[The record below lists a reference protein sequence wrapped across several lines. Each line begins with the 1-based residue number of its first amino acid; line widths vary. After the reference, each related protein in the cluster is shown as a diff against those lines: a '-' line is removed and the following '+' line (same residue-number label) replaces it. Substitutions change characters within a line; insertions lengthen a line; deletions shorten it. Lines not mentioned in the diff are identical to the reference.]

1 MSLPNSLSLGGTGS
15 GRTPASESDGT
26 ISKIRNSMN
35 GIHQRTMTYSRVM
48 HRSLASCLFAFL
60 AVSVAWTNPIDLAD
74 RFGGA
79 IATGDGYLFIS
90 ESAGFEAHGMVHVYV
105 RGDDQKWVWKD
116 SLHVGGGYGDTI
128 EYRDGILA
136 VAERS
141 KVYVFELDPGTDRFV
156 QTGRLESKY
165 MSTFG
170 SALAL
175 DDGWLAVGTSRSNG
189 STGHVHLFRK
199 NSEGTW
205 VRRAILEEP
214 GESAASMYG
223 IALSM
228 DQGRLLIG
236 SPGLCAA
243 YLYEYQAD
251 GWGLSATLPCG
262 ELSTESMYGMTLDLK
277 GDRAVIGAPQHHS
290 RNGAVVVWQRE
301 NTEDSGW
308 EKVKILTPEEDAS
321 GFRFGSQVEIQ
332 DPLRIVVGFPAS
344 GGLRG
349 WDSDAEENL
358 RVYTVQE
365 DEDSESAYTPVPG
378 VVVSFGSMVAVDG
391 SVMAVGS
398 PETAYGE
405 GSAELLEFNDG
416 AWEVVQEL
424 FYIRRY
430 IPRRA
435 NVLCG
440 DGRAEE
446 FDCGHVDLVSFLP
459 NEEMEMDRGVL
470 LSDVWGWTDP
480 ETGIEY
486 GLIGHLEGTV
496 FLDLSTPSNPRYL
509 GTLPRTE
516 GSPASTWRDI
526 KVYKDH
532 AFIVADGAREHGMQ
546 IFDLTQLRGLADT
559 PVEFE
564 AAVHYDRIHS
574 AHNIVINEETGF
586 AFVVGASG
594 GAETC
599 GGGLHMIDIREP
611 QVPVFTGCFADETTG
626 RRKTGYSHDAQCVI
640 YNGPDSEYA
649 GREICFG
656 ANETAISISDVTDKE
671 NPVAI
676 GTGSYP
682 DAVYVHQGWLTEDH
696 SYFFQND
703 ELDEMYDKVEK
714 TRTLV
719 WDVRDLSDPIMI
731 REFYGPTSASDHN
744 LYVHGDLMYQTNY
757 KSGLRIIDVSSPED
771 PVEIGYFD
779 TTPYGADDAGFN
791 GTWSS
796 YPYFESGMIVVTSRR
811 EGVFILKKQ
820 SVDI

>member
-1 MSLPNSLSLGGTGS
+1 M
-15 GRTPASESDGT
+15 R
-26 ISKIRNSMN
+26 
-35 GIHQRTMTYSRVM
+35 
-48 HRSLASCLFAFL
+48 RSLASCLFAFL
-60 AVSVAWTNPIDLAD
+60 AVSLAWANQTGLAD
-74 RFGGA
+74 GFGRA
-79 IATGDGYLFIS
+79 ITTGDGYLFIS
-90 ESAGFEAHGMVHVYV
+90 GSDRFEAHEMIHVYV

-116 SLHVGGGYGDTI
+116 SLHVGGGYRDKI
-128 EYRDGILA
+128 EYGDGILA
-136 VAERS
+136 VSERS
-141 KVYVFELDPGTDRFV
+141 KVYVFELDPETDRFV
-156 QTGRLESKY
+156 QTGQLESKY

-175 DDGWLAVGTSRSNG
+175 DDGWIAVGTSQSNG

-199 NSEGTW
+199 SSKGTW
-205 VRRAILEEP
+205 IRRAILEEP
-214 GESAASMYG
+214 GESVASMYG

-262 ELSTESMYGMTLDLK
+262 ELSAESMYGMNLDLK
-277 GDRAVIGAPQHHS
+277 GERAVIGAPQHNS
-290 RNGAVVVWQRE
+290 TKGAVVVWQQE

-308 EKVKILTPEEDAS
+308 KKVKILAPEEDAPGS
-321 GFRFGSQVEIQ
+321 RFGSQVEIQ
-332 DPLRIVVGFPAS
+332 DPLRIIVAGFPVF
-344 GGLRG
+344 G
-349 WDSDAEENL
+349 WGSNTEENL

-365 DEDSESAYTPVPG
+365 DEDSEPEYTTVPG
-378 VVVSFGSMVAVDG
+378 VAFSFESTAAVDG
-391 SVMAVGS
+391 SVIAVGS

-416 AWEVVQEL
+416 AWEMVQEL
-424 FYIRRY
+424 FYVRRD
-430 IPRRA
+430 IPRKA
-435 NVLCG
+435 DILCD

-446 FDCGHVDLVSFLP
+446 FDCRHVDLVSFLP
-459 NEEMEMDRGVL
+459 NEEMEMNRGVV
-470 LSDVWGWTDP
+470 LSDLWGWTDP

-516 GSPASTWRDI
+516 GSPASIWRDI

-532 AFIVADGAREHGMQ
+532 AFIVSDGAWEHGMQ
-546 IFDLTQLRGLADT
+546 IFDLTQLRGLVDT

-564 AAVHYDRIHS
+564 VTAQYDQIHS
-574 AHNIVINEETGF
+574 AHNIVINEETGYAF
-586 AFVVGASG
+586 AVGASAG
-594 GAETC
+594 GETC

-611 QVPVFTGCFADETTG
+611 QAPVFAGCFADESTG
-626 RRKTGYSHDAQCVI
+626 RRKTGYTHDAQCVI
-640 YNGPDSEYA
+640 YHGPDSEYA
-649 GREICFG
+649 GHEICFG
-656 ANETAISISDVTDKE
+656 ANQTAISISDVTDKE

-682 DAVYVHQGWLTEDH
+682 DAAYVHQGWLTEDH

-703 ELDEMYDKVEK
+703 EHDEIQGKVEK
-714 TRTLV
+714 TRTLI

-731 REFYGPTSASDHN
+731 REFYGPTSATDHN
-744 LYVHGDLMYQTNY
+744 LYIHGDLMYQTNHE
-757 KSGLRIIDVSSPED
+757 SGLRIIDVSLPED
-771 PVEIGYFD
+771 PVEIGHFD
-779 TTPYGADDAGFN
+779 TTPYGADDAGLN
-791 GTWSS
+791 GASGS
-796 YPYFESGMIVVTSRR
+796 YPYFESGIIVVTSRR